1 MSFPKINPDVMMVQ
15 PGQDW
20 NGGIRAHPRLATGKT
35 RSAIDVRLRKDDLSS
50 FEFVGADPPPRT
62 SEIPRPPMPVGT
74 ASPVFKVVRGGQP
87 SCVDSPRKTWR
98 PELEP
103 ARVAE
108 FPQPA
113 HKARA
118 PNTEQFTACTLRIA
132 GWIKKYNE
140 ARPHQGRWRQNPDAD
155 LRGCNAD
162 DEGENDRSLTANGHK
177 T

>member
-1 MSFPKINPDVMMVQ
+1 MLRPASRCLQGCPV
-15 PGQDW
+15 
-20 NGGIRAHPRLATGKT
+20 
-35 RSAIDVRLRKDDLSS
+35 RSAVLRG
-50 FEFVGADPPPRT
+50 FTTFYR
-62 SEIPRPPMPVGT
+62 
-74 ASPVFKVVRGGQP
+74 
-87 SCVDSPRKTWR
+87 RKTWR

-113 HKARA
+113 HKTRA

-162 DEGENDRSLTANGHK
+162 DEGENDRGLTATDTK